1 MKVDFFVSDCFGI
14 PFFADEKT
22 KSENRYFVHRTPDR
36 EIVDMA
42 NDLLDQLTSD
52 FSAYRAQRAGDRNNL
67 LKTGLAIDPSD
78 QHYHSMLYFVKK
90 PEGYQVTV
98 VAPNG
103 PADQAGI
110 KLKDVIVEINGVDA
124 AGLSTAALLAQMN
137 RPSYTMTVQ
146 RPGGTETVTVHAELY
161 AELVKQLHH

>member
-1 MKVDFFVSDCFGI
+1 
-14 PFFADEKT
+14 
-22 KSENRYFVHRTPDR
+22 
-36 EIVDMA
+36 
-42 NDLLDQLTSD
+42 
-52 FSAYRAQRAGDRNNL
+52 
-67 LKTGLAIDPSD
+67 
-78 QHYHSMLYFVKK
+78 MLYFVKK

-124 AGLSTAALLAQMN
+124 AGLSTADLLAQMN